1 MMWNLPNSLTLLRI
15 GLVPLLVV
23 VLLTRIPGSLFWGLG
38 IFLLAALTD
47 LADGMIAR
55 RTRTVTAAGT
65 LLDPIAD
72 KLLMSAAFIS
82 LVELDLAPAWMVVV
96 IVGREFAVT
105 GLRQV
110 AQTQG
115 VLIAANWWGK
125 AKTTAQIVAV
135 CAVIIAAQL
144 ARMDELAAA
153 APWLARTAP
162 LLAHTALWV
171 ALLLTVGSLISYFGA
186 FWTRVVRESP

>member
-1 MMWNLPNSLTLLRI
+1 MWNLPNSLTLLRI

-47 LADGMIAR
+47 LADGIIAR
-55 RTRTVTAAGT
+55 RTRTVTVAGT

-115 VLIAANWWGK
+115 VVIAANWWGK
-125 AKTTAQIVAV
+125 AKTTAQIVAI

-144 ARMDELAAA
+144 ERLDAVRDAVPRLHQAV
-153 APWLARTAP
+153 PVV
-162 LLAHTALWV
+162 AHALLWV
-171 ALLLTVGSLISYFGA
+171 ALLLTLGSLISYFGA
-186 FWTRVVRESP
+186 FWQRVVRESP

>member
-1 MMWNLPNSLTLLRI
+1 MWNLPNSLTLLRI
-15 GLVPLLVV
+15 GMVPFLVV
-23 VLLTRIPGSLFWGLG
+23 VLLTRFPGSLFWGLG

-55 RTRTVTAAGT
+55 RTSTVTVAGT

-96 IVGREFAVT
+96 MVAREFAVT

-115 VLIAANWWGK
+115 VVIAANWWGK
-125 AKTTAQIVAV
+125 AKTAAQIVAV
-135 CAVIIAAQL
+135 CAVIIAAQM
-144 ARMDELAAA
+144 ARLDPVVTAL
-153 APWLARTAP
+153 PWLAGT
-162 LLAHTALWV
+162 LSWIAHLSLWV
-171 ALLLTVGSLISYFGA
+171 AVVLTLGSLLSYFLG
-186 FWTRVVRESP
+186 FWNRVVREPQ